1 MKKFLLFG
9 VAVALLSG
17 LAACTSE
24 DDALNADEP
33 QNIVTN
39 GSNTYVQ
46 LSFTFPSTVSR
57 SDYTNET
64 ESSGEYSV
72 GNENEYKIDKVYL
85 YFFQK
90 QEASDGKITFEPV
103 TITPAADGKDA
114 VMYQEYSVADGNFS
128 STSEA
133 YEGTS
138 AGKAA
143 VWTTKVHE
151 LPESVKADKTYRV
164 YALCNRP
171 YTGAITCE
179 KDLLDSK
186 MDTKLA
192 YDDTTQDVTVTR
204 DKSTGALT
212 IKDAKIPMSA
222 RSFNG
227 EVFCEITPTKAN
239 TQAHPCELNYEV
251 ERSYARIAFVNSNDT
266 FNIYESS
273 ASDAKVIGQAKIEA
287 YQIVNKNTDFYT
299 YRHVGNVDAS
309 TFDATYDFN
318 TLTDFGAPICFG
330 KVTDE
335 NPYVIEPY
343 TGLKKTSA
351 LDTHFTNKLAD
362 ATSIQ
367 YDGGFKLGDS
377 NFNSLLPVDA
387 DGNAQSIEYVAE
399 NTMETEAQIKGQ
411 TTGILFAIRIA
422 SFNDATMNS
431 TLVTAS
437 GEKYTDGSD
446 VYYWDGK
453 FYLSLKGLQTK
464 NSKVTYENM
473 SEYGIRYFKHGV
485 GYYEYYIRHNDNLN
499 NTDMGRME
507 FAIVRNNSYEL
518 QVGRLSMSPYSGLP
532 GDDPEEYDPENPGP
546 IDNDKPSTT
555 DPDESAKVYL
565 QMEVKVRPWVV
576 RTISME
582 LGH

>member
-9 VAVALLSG
+9 AAVALLSG

-24 DDALNADEP
+24 DEALNADEP
-33 QNIVTN
+33 QSIVTN

-64 ESSGEYSV
+64 ESSGVYSV

-90 QEASDGKITFEPV
+90 QEDNTFKPV
-103 TITPAADGKDA
+103 TITPAADGNDA

-151 LPESVKADKTYRV
+151 LPEAVKADKTYRV

-192 YDDTTQDVTVTR
+192 YDDDTQDVTANR

-212 IKDAKIPMSA
+212 IEDAKIPMSA

-239 TQAHPCELNYEV
+239 TQANPCELNYEV

-273 ASDAKVIGQAKIEA
+273 ASDAKVIGQATLMA

-309 TFDATYDFN
+309 TFAATYDFN

-351 LDTHFTNKLAD
+351 LDTHFTNRLAD
-362 ATSIQ
+362 ATSIK
-367 YDGGFKLGDS
+367 YDGGLLVGES
-377 NFNSLLPVDA
+377 GFNSLQTVDA
-387 DGNAQSIEYVAE
+387 DGKAQSIEYVAE

-411 TTGILFAIRIA
+411 TTGILFAIRI
-422 SFNDATMNS
+422 STFNDAEMNS
-431 TLVTAS
+431 TLVTAA
-437 GEKYTDGSD
+437 GEKYNYGDD

-464 NSKVTYENM
+464 NAKITYDNM

-518 QVGRLSMSPYSGLP
+518 KVGRLSMSPYSGLP
-532 GDDPEEYDPENPGP
+532 GDPDEDPDPNKPS
-546 IDNDKPSTT
+546 DDDKPSTT

-576 RTISME
+576 RTISMD